1 MRRPA
6 SVGVGAT
13 GGSPPSGLSFCD
25 PPSASRPTVHRTLPG
40 QSGHSQ
46 RDSGSWRDP
55 NLVMAAAASS
65 WVVSLVLWLT
75 GAVRGSF
82 ALFLAALLTAG
93 IFAGKTAATARYEKS
108 PLRAL
113 RAGVVVGMALF
124 VPVIFDPHTIDTFNL
139 PKYTLTVMG
148 ALVLGGLW
156 LAELMFGGSAA
167 RLRTGLQWPM
177 LAVVIWTAISSLTS
191 VDVHVSFLGNY
202 GSYDGFYALL
212 AFTVVSLAA
221 SEALRTTDIRP
232 LLRTLVFAGGG
243 VILVYGLIQLRPTQ
257 WDFVKWHTTSFANDI
272 FSTLG
277 NPNHLGG
284 FLAIILPI
292 ALVETIRSRRWG
304 TRLLGAVF
312 CAVVLI
318 ELLRTAARGAWVA
331 ALAALAALA
340 ICLLPELRRKPLLLG
355 SAGVGV
361 VGVIAAVMAVIG
373 RRLLHEPLSQ
383 LFTSG
388 GESPV
393 EQRFQIWNAALH
405 IAEHHPITGTGP
417 DTFALVYPRH
427 ESAAW
432 VATLGSN
439 YVVNGAHNVLM
450 NTLADQGFVGL
461 LLFLVLL
468 LFAFARSTGAWR
480 RLRQVELR
488 SAPSTEP
495 AVRARGSRFTLAAVS
510 AALLAYVVQGLFDVQ
525 QIALSFVFWLLLGLL
540 ALLTTAVGVPN
551 TLSLRRLVGTS
562 VQEESDDGRGKETM
576 RLPVWA
582 GALASAALAVAVI
595 FVGIGA
601 DGPYRADHAY
611 WAAEA
616 PLGSGAAG
624 SHVIGNAYFT
634 NVKDAIALNPWESSY
649 PAGEAATLLAVA
661 PKITN
666 NKLLLSVMIDSQHMY
681 ERAVAD
687 EPLAGAYQFGLAQVD
702 ENLAR
707 LQKRSGVSDLH
718 QALQAAE
725 HAVTDAPR
733 DAQYVALVNQLR
745 AAQSQG

>member
-1 MRRPA
+1 
-6 SVGVGAT
+6 
-13 GGSPPSGLSFCD
+13 
-25 PPSASRPTVHRTLPG
+25 
-40 QSGHSQ
+40 
-46 RDSGSWRDP
+46 
-55 NLVMAAAASS
+55 
-65 WVVSLVLWLT
+65 
-75 GAVRGSF
+75 
-82 ALFLAALLTAG
+82 
-93 IFAGKTAATARYEKS
+93 
-108 PLRAL
+108 
-113 RAGVVVGMALF
+113 
-124 VPVIFDPHTIDTFNL
+124 
-139 PKYTLTVMG
+139 
-148 ALVLGGLW
+148 
-156 LAELMFGGSAA
+156 
-167 RLRTGLQWPM
+167 
-177 LAVVIWTAISSLTS
+177 
-191 VDVHVSFLGNY
+191 
-202 GSYDGFYALL
+202 
-212 AFTVVSLAA
+212 
-221 SEALRTTDIRP
+221 
-232 LLRTLVFAGGG
+232 
-243 VILVYGLIQLRPTQ
+243 
-257 WDFVKWHTTSFANDI
+257 
-272 FSTLG
+272 
-277 NPNHLGG
+277 
-284 FLAIILPI
+284 
-292 ALVETIRSRRWG
+292 
-304 TRLLGAVF
+304 
-312 CAVVLI
+312 
-318 ELLRTAARGAWVA
+318 
-331 ALAALAALA
+331 
-340 ICLLPELRRKPLLLG
+340 
-355 SAGVGV
+355 V